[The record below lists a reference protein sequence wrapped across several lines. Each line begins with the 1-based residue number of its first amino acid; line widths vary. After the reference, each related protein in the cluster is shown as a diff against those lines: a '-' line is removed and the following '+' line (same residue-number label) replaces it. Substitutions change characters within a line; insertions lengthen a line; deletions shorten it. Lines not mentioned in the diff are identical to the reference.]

1 MAFKKHRDPNKGAR
15 STAPISFETTVCA
28 TPIQLKPLIGHVR
41 MSSPR
46 LFSEES
52 PARCPTVHSNMPLP
66 PFDKNVLSVRTFKND
81 PLRLSSSVSLQYNH
95 SVSQAASKTIPKIV
109 GSEKDGAEKSFLS
122 LSDSGQD
129 DVKIFGAYAREKES
143 TRPTNHSEFKMFH
156 DDSTDDEHMQGA
168 TCSPDLATS
177 ASSTMQ
183 VEIDVDQRP
192 VSREDKLKEIL
203 KSRFTVVREQ
213 DADTQ
218 RLQAETIERLKLS
231 HAHQEK
237 QKSQAET
244 KSKIANLFSTGML
257 NNKIKHLE
265 ENKIKH
271 LEETTIEPIDFEL
284 SQSLLDKMNDV
295 VIRRMNDPNFKGQ
308 KNDFKL
314 PSGITSS
321 AKTKNK
327 LISAACLKSFDF
339 DGFEPLFS
347 GKLIK
352 FDDVT
357 RSSYHNE
364 QMLKMQNRNSNQQKA
379 ERQQLLKN
387 VLSKSNRGPS
397 FGALHV
403 GKAALPPVV
412 SASPKQHR

>member
-1 MAFKKHRDPNKGAR
+1 M
-15 STAPISFETTVCA
+15 
-28 TPIQLKPLIGHVR
+28 
-41 MSSPR
+41 
-46 LFSEES
+46 
-52 PARCPTVHSNMPLP
+52 
-66 PFDKNVLSVRTFKND
+66 
-81 PLRLSSSVSLQYNH
+81 
-95 SVSQAASKTIPKIV
+95 
-109 GSEKDGAEKSFLS
+109 
-122 LSDSGQD
+122 
-129 DVKIFGAYAREKES
+129 
-143 TRPTNHSEFKMFH
+143 
-156 DDSTDDEHMQGA
+156 
-168 TCSPDLATS
+168 
-177 ASSTMQ
+177 
-183 VEIDVDQRP
+183 
-192 VSREDKLKEIL
+192 
-203 KSRFTVVREQ
+203 
-213 DADTQ
+213 
-218 RLQAETIERLKLS
+218 
-231 HAHQEK
+231 
-237 QKSQAET
+237 
-244 KSKIANLFSTGML
+244 
-257 NNKIKHLE
+257 
-265 ENKIKH
+265 
-271 LEETTIEPIDFEL
+271 
-284 SQSLLDKMNDV
+284 LDKMNDV